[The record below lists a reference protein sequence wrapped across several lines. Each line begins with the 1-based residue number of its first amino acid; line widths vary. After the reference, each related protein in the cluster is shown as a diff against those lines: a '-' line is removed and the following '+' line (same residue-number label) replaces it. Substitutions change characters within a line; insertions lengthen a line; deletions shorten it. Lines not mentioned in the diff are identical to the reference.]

1 MTTPKISVCM
11 PIFNASRYLR
21 ECIDSILAQTFTD
34 FELLIADD
42 GSTDNSVEIVESYAD
57 PRIRLIRRPHDY
69 IATLNC
75 LLSEAKG
82 EYIARMD
89 ADDVMLPNRLQLQ
102 VDYMD
107 ANPEVDVLGGEMIY
121 INEHS
126 IGSDIFTNHARTITL
141 KELAEQN
148 QLNHPTIFIRNSTL
162 RKLGLRYNKEY
173 IYAEDY
179 KLWSD
184 FAKEN
189 CKIENLDAPI
199 AKYRVHNQQ
208 VSNINATQQNQLA
221 DKIRYENRQY
231 AAQKANNA
239 YSAPKILPTS
249 KQLTVI
255 IPFLNEGME
264 AVNTVASVREYA
276 KDSVDII
283 VINDFSYDLIDYGEL
298 LKPYNVYYFV
308 NFKNKGVA
316 ASRDFGVSI
325 CQTPYFLLLDA
336 HMRFYESE
344 CFTTICHLLNEND
357 RRLLCCQSIAID
369 PDSNGK
375 LLPRKNYKLAFGA
388 YSPYDMSSLWPDIK
402 WNNYEKCP
410 GQDYEPIEL
419 VLGAGY
425 AASKRYWTHLKGLY
439 GLRGYGFDE
448 AYISTKVWMEGGEC
462 LLLKKH
468 ILGHLYRNESPYF
481 TSNFNMIYNS
491 LLISTLLMSRSYR
504 NWSYA
509 IALNT
514 EHDKS
519 IKAIA
524 QIRNNKEL
532 IAVKSYYQTI
542 FSTSYE
548 TIVTRNLK
556 SQAPLY
562 VELSHKINDVLNKY
576 QEWLKSEHNNLVP
589 GLRKGGLASVLLY
602 LSLYC
607 KSSSSQCDTYINYII
622 QNLEHSLCNEEIDHS
637 FDKGLCGIGWLLIGM
652 HRYGIISEIP
662 SKIISL
668 IDSRL
673 EDINLDEVTF
683 DDFDNGIGSLLCYG
697 CARLYA
703 MDYLEDNTHFITY
716 QKLMILRDLAFKSL
730 STPKCDPRT
739 YYHALEFLDAISLEV
754 DEYKWTPNL
763 YDVVFC
769 NIKPV
774 LDIKNGGYDLLSGVM
789 RNWAFATIHQI
800 KTIQV

>member
-1 MTTPKISVCM
+1 MRSPIISVCM
-11 PIFNASRYLR
+11 PMYNASRYLR
-21 ECIDSILAQTFTD
+21 ECIDSVLAQTFTD
-34 FELLIADD
+34 FEFLIADD
-42 GSTDNSVEIVESYAD
+42 GSTDNSVEIVESYSD
-57 PRIRLIRRPHDY
+57 PRIRLIKREHDY

-75 LLSEAKG
+75 LLSEARG

-89 ADDVMLPNRLQLQ
+89 ADDVMLPTRLQLQ
-102 VDYMD
+102 VDHMD

-126 IGSDIFTNHARTITL
+126 IGSDIFTNHAQTITL

-148 QLNHPTIFIRNSTL
+148 QLNHPSIFIRNSTL

-189 CKIENLDAPI
+189 CKIENLNVPI
-199 AKYRVHNQQ
+199 AEYRIHNQQ

-221 DKIRYENRQY
+221 DKIRYENRLY
-231 AAQKANNA
+231 AAQKANKT
-239 YSAPKILPTS
+239 YSTPKILPTS

-264 AVNTVASVREYA
+264 VVNTVASVREYA

-283 VINDFSYDLIDYGEL
+283 IINDFSYDAIDYGEL
-298 LKPYNVYYFV
+298 LKPYDVYYFV
-308 NFKNKGVA
+308 NYRNLGVA

-344 CFTTICHLLNEND
+344 CFATICRLLTEND
-357 RRLLCCQSIAID
+357 RRLLCCQSTAID
-369 PDSNGK
+369 PDVNGI
-375 LLPRKNYKLAFGA
+375 LLPRSNYKLAFGA
-388 YSPYDMSSLWPDIK
+388 YSPYDMSSLWPNIK

-425 AASKRYWTHLKGLY
+425 AASKRYWTYLKGLY

-481 TSNFNMIYNS
+481 TSNFNMIFNS

-509 IALNT
+509 IALNN
-514 EHDKS
+514 EHAKS
-519 IKAIA
+519 LKAIS

-532 IAVKSYYQTI
+532 IAVKSYYQST
-542 FSTSYE
+542 FSIPYE

-562 VELSHKINDVLNKY
+562 VELKDKINHTCSQYLK
-576 QEWLKSEHNNLVP
+576 WLKSEHKNLSA
-589 GLRKGGLASVLLY
+589 GMRNGGLSSVLLF
-602 LSLYC
+602 LALYG
-607 KSSSSQCDTYINYII
+607 KTLKQDINHYIANII
-622 QNLEHSLCNEEIDHS
+622 KQIEQLTVTKLYNNS
-637 FDKGLCGIGWLLIGM
+637 FDEGMCGIGWLLIGM
-652 HRYGIISEIP
+652 HRYGIISKIP
-662 SKIISL
+662 CQIIRT

-673 EDINLDEVTF
+673 DSIDLEAVDLK
-683 DDFDNGIGSLLCYG
+683 DFNKGIGALLCYC

-703 MDYLEDNTHFITY
+703 LDHIEDNSSFVNTD
-716 QKLMILRDLAFKSL
+716 KLMILRDLALKAL
-730 STPKCDPRT
+730 STPQCDSRT
-739 YYHALEFLDAISLEV
+739 YYHALEFLDAISLEI

-769 NIKPV
+769 SEKPI
-774 LDIKNGGYDLLSGVM
+774 LDINNGGYDLYSGVM

-800 KTIQV
+800 KTNQV

>member
-11 PIFNASRYLR
+11 PMFNASRYLR

-42 GSTDNSVEIVESYAD
+42 GSTDNSVEIVESYTD

-75 LLSEAKG
+75 LLSEARG

-89 ADDVMLPNRLQLQ
+89 ADDVMLPTRLQLQ

-107 ANPEVDVLGGEMIY
+107 ANPEVDVLGG
-121 INEHS
+121 S
-126 IGSDIFTNHARTITL
+126 ILNDDDTQTFIDERPNSRIITL
-141 KELAEQN
+141 KALVEDN
-148 QLNHPTIFIRNSTL
+148 QINHPTVILRTKTIRE
-162 RKLGLRYNKEY
+162 LGLHYSQDY

-179 KLWSD
+179 KLWSEFVRNGRKIVSLD
-184 FAKEN
+184 IPAIYYRTHSEQISHQKATLQHQTYERIQREN
-189 CKIENLDAPI
+189 RLYAIHYANKTYVAPI
-199 AKYRVHNQQ
+199 ISPSGN
-208 VSNINATQQNQLA
+208 
-221 DKIRYENRQY
+221 E
-231 AAQKANNA
+231 
-239 YSAPKILPTS
+239 
-249 KQLTVI
+249 LTVI
-255 IPFLNEGME
+255 IPFLNEGQE
-264 AVNTVASVREYA
+264 VVNTVASVREFA

-283 VINDFSYDLIDYGEL
+283 VINDASYDGIDYGAL
-298 LKPYNVYYFV
+298 LAKYNVHYLV
-308 NFKNKGVA
+308 NTENHGVA
-316 ASRDFGVSI
+316 ASRDIGVNI
-325 CQTPYFLLLDA
+325 CRTPYFLLLDA

-344 CFTTICHLLNEND
+344 CFDTICRLLTEDD
-357 RRLLCCQSIAID
+357 RRLLCCQSTAID
-369 PDSNGK
+369 PDPSTGEM
-375 LLPRKNYKLAFGA
+375 LPREDYPLAFGA
-388 YSPYDMSSLWPDIK
+388 YSPFEMTSLWPDIK

-468 ILGHLYRNESPYF
+468 ILGHLYRNVSPYF
-481 TSNFNMIYNS
+481 TSNFNMIFNS

-509 IALNT
+509 IALNK
-514 EHDKS
+514 EHAKS
-519 IKAIA
+519 LNAIS
-524 QIRNNKEL
+524 QIRNSKEL
-532 IAVKSYYQTI
+532 IAVKSYYQST
-542 FSTSYE
+542 FSIPYE

-562 VELSHKINDVLNKY
+562 VELKDKINNAFSQYLK
-576 QEWLKSEHNNLVP
+576 WLKSEHRNLSAGV
-589 GLRKGGLASVLLY
+589 RNGGLSSVLLF
-602 LSLYC
+602 LALYG
-607 KSSSSQCDTYINYII
+607 KTLKQDINHYIANII
-622 QNLEHSLCNEEIDHS
+622 QQIEQLTVTQLYNNS
-637 FDKGLCGIGWLLIGM
+637 FDEGMCGIGWLLIGM
-652 HRYGIISEIP
+652 HRYGIISKIP
-662 SKIISL
+662 CQIIRT

-673 EDINLDEVTF
+673 DSIDLDAV
-683 DDFDNGIGSLLCYG
+683 DLKDFNKGIGALLCYC

-703 MDYLEDNTHFITY
+703 LEHIEDNSSFVNTD
-716 QKLMILRDLAFKSL
+716 KLMILRNLALKAL
-730 STPKCDPRT
+730 STPQCDSRT
-739 YYHALEFLDAISLEV
+739 YYHALEFLDAISLEI
-754 DEYKWTPNL
+754 DEYEWTPNL

-769 NIKPV
+769 SEKPI
-774 LDIKNGGYDLLSGVM
+774 LDINNGGYDLYSGVM

-800 KTIQV
+800 KTNQV